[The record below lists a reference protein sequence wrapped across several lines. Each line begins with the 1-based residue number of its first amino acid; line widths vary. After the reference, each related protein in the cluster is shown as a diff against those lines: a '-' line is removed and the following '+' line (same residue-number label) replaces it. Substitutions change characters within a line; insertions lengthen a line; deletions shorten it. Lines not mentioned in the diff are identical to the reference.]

1 MNTTDFKEKEKYYYR
16 NYERIQKTYDRIEAQ
31 DASILKY
38 TMIRYVRYIGV
49 IEHII
54 LKVKLNMMSS
64 VHSVGSIFVISLS
77 L

>member
-31 DASILKY
+31 DASILEY